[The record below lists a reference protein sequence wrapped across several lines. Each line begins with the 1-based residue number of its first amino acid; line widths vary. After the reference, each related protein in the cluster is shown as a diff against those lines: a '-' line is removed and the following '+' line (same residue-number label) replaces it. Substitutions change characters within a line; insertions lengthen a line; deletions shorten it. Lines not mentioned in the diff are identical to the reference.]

1 MRETRGVFRTSCILF
16 GLLVLLSAMGIQA
29 QVEPVK
35 KDDIAAKAFKHSD
48 LTIEEHYETLESLGS
63 LSSAAAQQARQSLNV
78 LRVNQDSAR
87 IDKRTGR
94 FVTLMP
100 TTPLIPGRGVG
111 NGLDWSDL
119 GRAVAPTSDEQIAQE
134 AFAAFHDYLVVN
146 HEFLNL
152 DLSELG
158 DHRAASH
165 ALGDIVQIHIPRV
178 IDGIPVRGSSL
189 SAVIGQ
195 GNLTL
200 MSMNRWAERTDRTT
214 RPSINALGARDL
226 AERYLVPLNITHEWG
241 KTELVYLPMMKG
253 KERGSVSLARG
264 LENRLAWSV
273 KLEILGDRGRW
284 EVLVDAKTGEILANE
299 DTNHYAEAKGGVQPV
314 TNDGVVPDGV
324 EYGGWPMPFM
334 EVGSQI
340 TDTGGNFTAAGSQ
353 TARLYGPYVN
363 MADNCGT
370 DSLTQSNGIDWGTSG
385 GTDCTTPGFG
395 GAGNTHA
402 SRDGFYELNK
412 LKEMARG
419 QLPSNTWL
427 QGRLT
432 SNMNINSTCNAF
444 WNGSTVNF
452 YRSGGGCA
460 NTGEIAAVFDHEWG
474 HGMDDFDVEGTVA
487 SPSGEGIADAYTALR
502 LNTSCI
508 GRNFLS
514 TNCTGNGDPCIN
526 CTGVRDIDYLKRQS
540 GNPHTYTWSNANC
553 GGSVHC
559 VGGVYSEAI
568 WSLWKRKLQSAPYN
582 LDNNTAHEIVTRMTF
597 IGAGAVSNWFSGGPP
612 NGGCAGSS
620 GYQNF
625 LAAADDNGNLND
637 GVPFMGAIYAAF
649 NDQEIACNT
658 PTVQDSGCAGTPTA
672 APTVNATAG
681 NQSVSL
687 SWNNISG
694 ASSYDIF
701 RTEGVFA
708 CDFGKVKVGS
718 TTGTSFNDTGLQ
730 NARDYSYVV
739 IPKGSSAACFG
750 NASACTTIAP
760 ASAPDFTVACSP
772 SSTSIAQGGSD
783 TLTCTVG
790 SLGGY
795 TGTINLSCAGNPGGI
810 GCGFAPTSVSP
821 PANGSANSTLTL
833 NVNLSQAT
841 GSFNFNVEANDGST
855 TKTTDVTVQVTPEG
869 QNGPQDAV
877 YNSGLGV
884 PACLT
889 PGTEC
894 DTNNLVIGRAGLGPE
909 SNQPN
914 TLDGCADGT
923 SGSYQND
930 ESNERIIVRTLD
942 GFDFAEG
949 ATVEVEATVYAWS
962 TGSSDTLDLYY
973 AADANSPSWV
983 LIGSQVPSG
992 GGTQVLTAQYTL
1004 PTGTLQA
1011 VRASFRY
1018 QGSQAPCSNGSYD
1031 DADDLVFA
1039 VNGPSS
1045 NTAPSVSITAP
1056 TNGST
1061 YTVGD
1066 NVSFAGSANDA
1077 EDGDL
1082 TASLSWSSSID
1093 GAIGSGGGFSTSGL
1107 SQGSHTIT
1115 ASVTD
1120 SGSLNGSD
1128 SISITVNPPANT
1140 APTVTITA
1148 PADGSSADEGTSVS
1162 FAGTASDTEDGDISA
1177 GLSWSSS
1184 IDGNIGSGGSFSTS
1198 TLSVGSHTITA
1209 SVTDSGSLSGSDS
1222 ISLTID
1228 PVSSGGAVQYASVT
1242 SDEIIRTVALSG
1254 FTNPRVVAG
1263 PLSFNGSHASTIRL
1277 NNVSSAGFDQQLVE
1291 WAYLDG
1297 SHTNETM
1304 GYLALDDGAQSLGTL
1319 AADAGTV
1326 NITNAWTTVSFGQT
1340 FGAAPVVMTQVA
1352 TYNDATPVT
1361 TRIRN
1366 VTATSF
1372 QVQLEEEEANDQTH
1386 IAERVDWVA
1395 IETGTTTFDGNS
1407 LTVGITGNTVDEVWE
1422 AINFGTSLSGATFLA
1437 AMQTTNGGDTCT
1449 LRYRN
1454 LTASSVE
1461 VSVHEEQSA
1470 NSETGHIN
1478 EVVGWILIGN

>member
-1 MRETRGVFRTSCILF
+1 MRETRSVFRVSCILF
-16 GLLVLLSAMGIQA
+16 GLLVLLSAVGLQA

-35 KDDIAAKAFKHSD
+35 DRSVAAKAFQHSD
-48 LTIEEHYETLESLGS
+48 LTFDEFYETTDS
-63 LSSAAAQQARQSLNV
+63 LSAVSRDGATQARQTLNR
-78 LRVNQDSAR
+78 LGINENTAR

-111 NGLDWSDL
+111 NNLTWSDL
-119 GRAVAPTSDEQIAQE
+119 GRAAAPTDDAQIEAE
-134 AFAAFHDYLVVN
+134 AFAAFHDYLVIN
-146 HEFLNL
+146 QAELGIN
-152 DLSELG
+152 LSELG
-158 DHRAASH
+158 QHRIASH
-165 ALGDIVQIHIPRV
+165 DRGDIVQIHIPRYL
-178 IDGIPVRGSSL
+178 DGIPVRRSSI

-200 MSMNRWAERTDRTT
+200 MSMSKWGDRTDHAA
-214 RPSINALGARDL
+214 RPSINADRARDL
-226 AERYLVPLNITHEWG
+226 AERYLVPLSVSHEWG
-241 KTELVYLPMMKG
+241 KTELVYLPMAKG
-253 KERGSVSLARG
+253 KTRSAVSFG
-264 LENRLAWSV
+264 QGFEYRLAWSV
-273 KLEILGDRGRW
+273 KLQVRGDGGNW
-284 EVLVDAKTGEILANE
+284 ELLVDAKSGEILANE

-314 TNDGVVPDGV
+314 TNDGVVPDGI
-324 EYGGWPMPFM
+324 EYAGWPMPFM

-353 TARLYGPYVN
+353 TARFYGPYVN

-395 GAGNTHA
+395 GAGNTHS

-412 LKEMARG
+412 LIEMARA
-419 QLPSNTWL
+419 QLPSNGWL
-427 QGRLT
+427 TNRLT
-432 SNMNINSTCNAF
+432 ANMNINNSCNAF
-444 WNGSTVNF
+444 WNGSTINF

-487 SPSGEGIADAYTALR
+487 SPSGEGIADVYTALR

-514 TNCTGNGDPCIN
+514 TNCSGNGDPCLN

-540 GNPHTYTWSNANC
+540 GNPHTYSWSNSNC

-559 VGGVYSEAI
+559 IGAVYSEAI

-597 IGAGAVSNWFSGGPP
+597 IGAGAVSNWFSGGAP

-625 LAAADDNGNLND
+625 LAADDDNGNLND
-637 GVPFMGAIYAAF
+637 GTPHMQAIYDAF
-649 NDQEIACNT
+649 NDQEIACST

-672 APTVNATAG
+672 APVVNATAG
-681 NQSVSL
+681 NQNIDL
-687 SWNNISG
+687 SWGAISG

-718 TTGTSFNDTGLQ
+718 TTGTSFNDSGLQ
-730 NARDYSYVV
+730 NGRDYSYVV

-750 NASACTTIAP
+750 NASSCTTIAP

-772 SSTSIAQGGSD
+772 SSTSIAQGGSN

-795 TGTINLSCAGNPGGI
+795 TGTISLSCSGNPAGI

-821 PANGSANSTLTL
+821 PANGTVNSTLTL

-841 GSFNFNVEANDGST
+841 GSFNFNVEADDGTT
-855 TKTTDVTVQVTPEG
+855 TKTSDVTVQVTPEG

-877 YNSGLGV
+877 YNSGLGA

-894 DTNNLVIGRAGLGPE
+894 DTNGLVTGRASLGPE

-973 AADANSPSWV
+973 AADANNPSWT
-983 LIGSQVPSG
+983 LIGSQTPSG
-992 GGTQVLTAQYTL
+992 GGTQVMTAQYTL

-1018 QGSQAPCSNGSYD
+1018 QGSAAPCSNGNYD

-1045 NTAPSVSITAP
+1045 NTAPSASITAP
-1056 TNGST
+1056 SNGSS

-1077 EDGDL
+1077 EDGDI

-1093 GAIGSGGGFSTSGL
+1093 GAIGSGGAFSTSGL
-1107 SQGSHTIT
+1107 SQGNHTIT

-1120 SGSLNGSD
+1120 SGGLSDSD
-1128 SISITVNPPANT
+1128 SISISVNPPANN
-1140 APTVTITA
+1140 APTVAITA

-1162 FAGTASDTEDGDISA
+1162 FAGTASDTEDGNISA
-1177 GLSWSSS
+1177 NLSWSSS
-1184 IDGNIGSGGSFSTS
+1184 IDGSIGSGASFSTS
-1198 TLSVGSHTITA
+1198 ALSAGTHTITA
-1209 SVTDSGSLSGSDS
+1209 SVTDSGGASGSDS
-1222 ISLTID
+1222 ITLTIN
-1228 PVSSGGAVQYASVT
+1228 
-1242 SDEIIRTVALSG
+1242 TVG
-1254 FTNPRVVAG
+1254 
-1263 PLSFNGSHASTIRL
+1263 
-1277 NNVSSAGFDQQLVE
+1277 
-1291 WAYLDG
+1291 
-1297 SHTNETM
+1297 
-1304 GYLALDDGAQSLGTL
+1304 
-1319 AADAGTV
+1319 
-1326 NITNAWTTVSFGQT
+1326 
-1340 FGAAPVVMTQVA
+1340 
-1352 TYNDATPVT
+1352 TPVT
-1361 TRIRN
+1361 VTFTSIGAEDGWVRESNETSN
-1366 VTATSF
+1366 V
-1372 QVQLEEEEANDQTH
+1372 
-1386 IAERVDWVA
+1386 
-1395 IETGTTTFDGNS
+1395 
-1407 LTVGITGNTVDEVWE
+1407 
-1422 AINFGTSLSGATFLA
+1422 
-1437 AMQTTNGGDTCT
+1437 GG
-1449 LRYRN
+1449 
-1454 LTASSVE
+1454 
-1461 VSVHEEQSA
+1461 SA
-1470 NSETGHIN
+1470 NSTGAGRRPIRPGDTTQDRQFKSILSFDTSSIPAGATIQSATLRLRRGILRGENPFTSGFGQCLVDVNSGGFGGNTALQASDFEAPATAVAAASLTAPAADLDWSEGSLSAAGLAAIN
-1478 EVVGWILIGN
+1478 NSGTTQFRVYFQVDDNDDGNDDLMGYYSGDNGTAANHPQLVVTYLP